1 MNAVAAPPLV
11 ERLATQPASQ
21 WVDRSTLDA
30 FRAGPGDAALLLWS
44 DPVRFPE
51 CLDVAVV
58 LPELR
63 RHVSADGA
71 ARFRIGV
78 VTAESEDAVA
88 RVFGATR
95 RPAIVFL
102 RDGAYVATV
111 SGMHDWDDFVRA
123 IDEALH
129 AAPSRAPSI
138 GVPLVD
144 ARVDTSATPG
154 CH

>member
-1 MNAVAAPPLV
+1 MNVVDAPPLI
-11 ERLATQPASQ
+11 ERLAAAPQAQ
-21 WVDRSTLDA
+21 WVDRASLET

-63 RHVSADGA
+63 RHLSAGGTP
-71 ARFRIGV
+71 RFRIGV
-78 VTAESEDAVA
+78 VTAEAEDALA
-88 RVFGATR
+88 RMFGATR

-123 IDEALH
+123 IDDALQ
-129 AAPSRAPSI
+129 APPSRAPSI

-144 ARVDTSATPG
+144 ARAAPG